1 MNCQVREIRAFDRAN
16 ECAQPHC
23 HANQVG
29 MPADSLI
36 QAAVRAKVLA
46 ASLSH
51 VGMLVAPYGE
61 M

>member
-1 MNCQVREIRAFDRAN
+1 
-16 ECAQPHC
+16 
-23 HANQVG
+23 